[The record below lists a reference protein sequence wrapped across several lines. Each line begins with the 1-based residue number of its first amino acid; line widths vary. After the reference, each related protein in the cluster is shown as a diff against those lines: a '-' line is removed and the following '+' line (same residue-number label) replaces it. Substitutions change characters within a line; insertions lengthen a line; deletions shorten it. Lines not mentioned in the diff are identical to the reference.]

1 MPLASA
7 ASSTAPDSEP
17 SETTDY
23 EVRVVGAPRTPLRDF
38 YHALMR
44 LSWPLTILFV
54 AGGYSAINA
63 LFALGYL
70 AVGGIANA
78 RPGSFADAFYFSV
91 ETMGTIGYG
100 ALYPESTGAN
110 LLMTLE
116 STSSLVL
123 TALATGL
130 VFAKFSRPSAA
141 LMFSKGMAIAPR
153 NGVPT
158 LTFRVGNLRSNRIV
172 EAQVRVAL
180 MRTEQTLEGETFYR
194 LVDLTLTR
202 DRILSLSRSWTVLHT
217 IDAQSPLYG
226 ATPQTLAQQEVEF
239 MVTVAGT
246 DDIWM
251 QNVHASHR
259 YLHSDLVWG
268 ARLANVLSE
277 QPNALVLDLTKFH
290 ELEPA
295 KATESF
301 PYSAGPE
308 KSD

>member
-1 MPLASA
+1 MTAASA
-7 ASSTAPDSEP
+7 ESSTAPVSEP
-17 SETTDY
+17 SRDNDY
-23 EVRVVGAPRTPLRDF
+23 ELRIVGAPRTPLRDF

-44 LSWPLTILFV
+44 FSWPLTILFV
-54 AGGYSAINA
+54 TGGYSAINA

-70 AVGGIANA
+70 LVGGVANA

-100 ALYPESTGAN
+100 SLYPQSTGAN

-141 LMFSKGMAIAPR
+141 LMFSKQLAIAPR

-158 LTFRVGNLRSNRIV
+158 LSFRVGNLRSNRIV

-180 MRTEQTLEGETFYR
+180 MRTERTLEGETFYR
-194 LVDLTLTR
+194 LIDLALTR
-202 DRILSLSRSWTVLHT
+202 DRILSLARSWTVLHT
-217 IDAQSPLYG
+217 IDAHSPLYG
-226 ATPQTLAQQEVEF
+226 ATPESLAREEAELL
-239 MVTVAGT
+239 VTVAGT

-259 YLHSDLVWG
+259 YQHSDLVWG

-277 QPNALVLDLTKFH
+277 EPNALVLDLTKFH

-295 KATESF
+295 PATESF
-301 PYSAGPE
+301 PYSATR
-308 KSD
+308 SDSN